1 MSADAISAFL
11 LEQDLSMSIGTRE
24 LPTPGADEVL
34 IKVEWAGLCGS
45 DLHVMRTGAWVVSWP
60 ATLGHEV
67 YGRVV
72 EAPEGTGLI
81 GGEAVV
87 VDSRIPC
94 RTCPECTS
102 GTPSRCHQIQFV
114 GEARPGGFAE
124 RCVLPARMLTVVP
137 DELEGS
143 TAVLAE
149 PLAVVLH
156 ALSHLVEEPRRA
168 VILGH
173 GPVGALVH
181 AELRRRHPDAE
192 VDVAEPASLRSSL
205 ARAFGGRAVASATDL
220 PSAAYDLVVDASGYA
235 GSLVD
240 AIRLGA
246 HTGQILLL
254 GLGDHPVP
262 VSPIDIV
269 ERRLRITG
277 SNAFVSELPDAVGLL
292 VREGWRYEPVVT
304 DAIELGELPDTARRQ
319 LSAPNAVKVL
329 VRP

>member
-1 MSADAISAFL
+1 MSGDAIAAFL

-24 LPTPGADEVL
+24 LPAPGAEEVL
-34 IKVEWAGLCGS
+34 IAVEWAGLCGS
-45 DLHVMRTGAWVVSWP
+45 DLHVMRTGAWVTSWP
-60 ATLGHEV
+60 ATLGHEI

-72 EAPEGTGLI
+72 EAPDGAEVERGD
-81 GGEAVV
+81 AVV

-94 RTCPECTS
+94 SACAECTS
-102 GTPSRCHQIQFV
+102 GRPSHCHQIQFV
-114 GEARPGGFAE
+114 GEACPGGFAE
-124 RCVLPARMLTVVP
+124 RCVLPARALALVP
-137 DELEGS
+137 NELEGS

-156 ALSHLVEEPRRA
+156 GLSHLVAEPRRA

-173 GPVGALVH
+173 GPVGALLH
-181 AELRRRHPDAE
+181 AELRRRHPDA
-192 VDVAEPASLRSSL
+192 VLDIAEPAPLRSSL
-205 ARAFGGRAVASATDL
+205 ARAFGGRVVASGSEL
-220 PSAAYDLVVDASGYA
+220 PRAAYDLVVDASGYA

-246 HTGQILLL
+246 PAAQILLL
-254 GLGDHPVP
+254 GLSDHPVP

-277 SNAFVSELPDAVGLL
+277 SNAFISELPDAVALL
-292 VREGWRYEPVVT
+292 ASEGWRYDPVVT
-304 DAIELGELPDTARRQ
+304 DAIELAELPDTARRQ
-319 LSAPNAVKVL
+319 LSAPDAVKVL